1 MKIVFLET
9 NSLGED
15 ISLSK
20 FEDLGEVITYESTAE
35 ESVLERVRDA
45 DIVVVNK
52 VLMNASALEGAEHV
66 KMIAVTATGTNNID
80 WEYVERKGI
89 VVTNVAGYSTDAVA
103 QHTFA
108 LLFYILHRLNY
119 YDRYVKEG
127 GYFDSPC
134 FSHFEERFF
143 ELRGKTWG
151 IVGLGAIGRQVAG
164 IAAAFGCQVVYY
176 STTGKNADRE
186 YVRVDWD
193 TLLGES
199 DIISLHAPLTEA
211 TEGMMNLEA
220 FQKMKHSAI
229 LINVARGALVVE
241 EDLAKALE
249 EGMIAGAGA
258 DVLSVEP
265 MRKDNPLFRIQDSG
279 KLIITP
285 HIGWAPKE
293 TRERLMEEVYQNI
306 KAFQRGEK
314 RNVVLVQCC

>member
-1 MKIVFLET
+1 
-9 NSLGED
+9 
-15 ISLSK
+15 
-20 FEDLGEVITYESTAE
+20 
-35 ESVLERVRDA
+35 
-45 DIVVVNK
+45 
-52 VLMNASALEGAEHV
+52 
-66 KMIAVTATGTNNID
+66 
-80 WEYVERKGI
+80 
-89 VVTNVAGYSTDAVA
+89 
-103 QHTFA
+103 
-108 LLFYILHRLNY
+108 
-119 YDRYVKEG
+119 
-127 GYFDSPC
+127 
-134 FSHFEERFF
+134 
-143 ELRGKTWG
+143 
-151 IVGLGAIGRQVAG
+151 
-164 IAAAFGCQVVYY
+164 VVYY

-229 LINVARGALVVE
+229 LINAARGALVVE

-306 KAFQRGEK
+306 KAFQLGEK
-314 RNVVLVQCC
+314 RNVVN